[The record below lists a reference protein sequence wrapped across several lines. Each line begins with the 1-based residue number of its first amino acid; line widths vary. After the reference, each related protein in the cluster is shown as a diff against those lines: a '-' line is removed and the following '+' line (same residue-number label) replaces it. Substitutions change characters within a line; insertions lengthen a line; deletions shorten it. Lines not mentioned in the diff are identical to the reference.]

1 MGSALLLWFLF
12 PTDLIRDMA
21 PLTLVLYLVCVLMT
35 GAGLGACAGALS
47 HRFGALRPSMIG
59 RSSMTSVLVFRVLV
73 ILLGSA
79 LLVAAVFGVAFIRSR
94 WDQIQQPQAVL
105 GAGICAVLAAS
116 LAFVAAVANAVE
128 TGASRVQTHARE
140 IERGLHERY
149 SEAADQLGDKESTF
163 AKRVG
168 GAYALAAV
176 ADDWL
181 VYDPHRTFEAE
192 VAVDLMCAYLRANT
206 ATDLSEDRE
215 KRGEEAVRDALI
227 VLLREHTYLPD
238 FRKRERKVGRPWPTP
253 DVSFNLNNADLTR
266 VVWKNLRLHGIQ
278 LLSADLTDAEL
289 NSSELNDGDLTG
301 AIFVDADLTGCNLT
315 GVPMEDCDLRGADLT
330 DAHLSTE
337 QVTDVYSGT
346 SPSGKDTIWPK
357 NITPPPPRSPDA
369 ISGPPSE
376 QQPST

>member
-1 MGSALLLWFLF
+1 MGSAILLWFLSPADSF
-12 PTDLIRDMA
+12 RVMA
-21 PLTLVLYLVCVLMT
+21 PLTLVLYLVCVLVT
-35 GAGLGACAGALS
+35 GAFLGACAGALAR
-47 HRFGALRPSMIG
+47 RFGVLTSSMIG
-59 RSSMTSVLVFRVLV
+59 RSSMTSVLVFRVIV
-73 ILLGSA
+73 IFLGSA
-79 LLVAAVFGVAFIRSR
+79 LLVAAVLGAAFIRSR

-128 TGASRVQTHARE
+128 TGATRVQTHARE

-181 VYDPHRTFEAE
+181 AYDPRRTFEAE

-206 ATDLSEDRE
+206 ATDLPTDRE
-215 KRGEEAVRDALI
+215 RRGEEAVREALI
-227 VLLREHTYLPD
+227 VLIREHTYLPD
-238 FRKRERKVGRPWPTP
+238 FRKRERKTGRPWPTP
-253 DVSFNLNNADLTR
+253 DVSFNLNYADLTH
-266 VVWKNLRLHGIQ
+266 VDWKNLQLHGIQ
-278 LLSADLTDAEL
+278 LLSSDLTNAEL
-289 NSSELNDGDLTG
+289 NCSELNDGDLTG
-301 AIFVDADLTGCNLT
+301 AILVDADLTGCDLT
-315 GVPMEDCDLRGADLT
+315 GAILRDADLRGADLT
-330 DAHLSTE
+330 GAHLSPE

-357 NITPPPPRSPDA
+357 NVTPPPRRFPDA
-369 ISGPPSE
+369 VPAPASE
-376 QQPST
+376 Q